1 MEKQKTA
8 LITGGARRLGKAI
21 VEDLADMGFNV
32 IIHYNNSH
40 EEAFELKEKLKAKGS
55 KVFLIKANL
64 QVDEEVVSLIENC
77 NRLSESKISLLV
89 NNASVFE
96 YDNIQTASLASW
108 ESHFKSN
115 LQAPFFLTKSFA
127 EQAPELTYSKNGEK
141 KSHANIINIIDQRV
155 RNLTTDFTTYT
166 LSKTGL
172 WTLTKIAAKALSP
185 KIRVN
190 AIGPGPTIKAAFQSE
205 ENYLKQRRS
214 TPLGRGSDV
223 EEILQTVK
231 YFLENSS
238 VSGQLICVDGGQ
250 NLQIIGQ
257 ADEID

>member
-1 MEKQKTA
+1 MEKQRTA

-21 VEDLADMGFNV
+21 AEDLADMGFNI
-32 IIHYNNSH
+32 IIHYNNSQ
-40 EEAFELKEKLKAKGS
+40 EEALKLKEQLKAKGS
-55 KVFLIKANL
+55 KVFLIKADL
-64 QVDEEVVSLIENC
+64 KVDEEVMSLIENC

-96 YDNIQTASLASW
+96 YDNIQTATLASW
-108 ESHFKSN
+108 ETHFKSN

-127 EQAPELTYSKNGEK
+127 EQAPELTISKNGEK
-141 KSHANIINIIDQRV
+141 ESNANIINIIDQRV

-172 WTLTKIAAKALSP
+172 WTLTRIAAKALSP

-190 AIGPGPTIKAAFQSE
+190 AIGPGPTIKAVFQSE

-214 TPLGRGSDV
+214 TPLGRGSEV
-223 EEILQTVK
+223 VEILQTVK
-231 YFLENSS
+231 YILKNSS

-250 NLQIIGQ
+250 NLQMIGQ